1 MASENYHNGFNSN
14 KNGNNGNGHH
24 NYLENYWGKDRKAGD
39 DRDDDEIDLKYL
51 FSVLVRYKWSII
63 GITLL
68 TGLFALWYAF
78 SQQPVYQSTGT
89 MIIAESQNRYSYAGS
104 DIQNLLSSTYGIGV
118 GSTLSNELQV
128 LKSRRLSEALA
139 EKVIEKDIME
149 DGRRFPVL
157 WYDFPEDSTVVST
170 RNVAQRIRNR
180 LNIDHVERDA
190 QLISITFESYSP
202 LEAQYMVNLTIDTYT
217 ELSTEQ
223 NRVAANSAL
232 NFLGKELEEVSGKL
246 SETEDRLREYMDESR
261 LVKVDEQTSA
271 VISRITAL
279 ESQKQELQVRKVAI
293 TSSIQEFEEQINRIR
308 PGLADQFAE
317 SFGPTMDRYQ
327 FQLSELITERMLL
340 LERNP
345 ELRDDPES
353 EPYLVDLNDR
363 IELLKREINKLA
375 SELTQDEGREVYLG
389 FLNSTGDGGV
399 AQRLSELR
407 NRLIELRIEE
417 AQLEAQELTID
428 RRLEEENRFID
439 NLPENMITFARLQ
452 RDANITEQLYLTIS
466 RQHAETALWEQTQ
479 FGLGRSLDYG
489 YLPEYPAKPN
499 KRLFVLIG
507 LFLGGILSVGITF
520 GREAMNRTIDG
531 AEKVR
536 KSGYPLLAVIPDFKP
551 YVKEN
556 FDNKEMM
563 ILRNKNISTSWLSLI
578 DGLSPTAESFRR
590 LHNNIIYSHPDQS
603 FKTILIT
610 SNKKGEGKST
620 TAINLAITLS
630 ESGKK
635 VLIIDSDLRRPNL
648 HKLIGEKQSPGLME
662 MVFDNMPEDSVIR
675 KTIAPNVY
683 ALTAGRIPPNPST
696 IVQSQ
701 ALRAKINRYKDD
713 FDHIIIDSAPYGIIT
728 DAAPMMQLSD
738 GVVLVAR
745 FGLTKINEMNQTI
758 ENLNR
763 VRANIIGI
771 ALVGYNY
778 ENSSDYYYSS
788 HYSFYS
794 DKQYEA
800 YTQED

>member
-1 MASENYHNGFNSN
+1 MGNENYHNGFKSN
-14 KNGNNGNGHH
+14 KNGNGHQ
-24 NYLENYWGKDRKAGD
+24 NSLDKYWQYDKKSGAEK
-39 DRDDDEIDLKYL
+39 DDDEIDLKYL
-51 FSVLVRYKWSII
+51 LSVVLRFKWSIA
-63 GITLL
+63 GIILL
-68 TGLFALWYAF
+68 TGSFALWYAF

-128 LKSRRLSEALA
+128 LKSRRLSESIAD
-139 EKVIEKDIME
+139 KIIEKDLMD
-149 DGRRFPVL
+149 DGRRFPIL
-157 WYDFPEDSTVVST
+157 WYDYPEDSTVVS
-170 RNVAQRIRNR
+170 RNSVAERVRSR
-180 LNIDHVERDA
+180 LKIDHVEKDA
-190 QLISITFESYSP
+190 QLISVTFESYSP

-223 NRVAANSAL
+223 NRIAANSAL
-232 NFLGKELEEVSGKL
+232 NFLGKELDDVSGKL
-246 SETEDRLREYMDESR
+246 SETEERLREYMDESR
-261 LVKVDEQTSA
+261 LVKIDEQTSA
-271 VISRITAL
+271 VISRIAAL

-293 TSSIQEFEEQINRIR
+293 ESSIQEYEDQINRIR

-327 FQLSELITERMLL
+327 FQLSELTTERLLL

-345 ELRDDPES
+345 SLRDDPES

-375 SELTQDEGREVYLG
+375 SELTMDEGREVYLG
-389 FLNSTGDGGV
+389 FLNTTGDGGI
-399 AQRLSELR
+399 AQRLTDLR

-417 AQLEAQELTID
+417 AQLESQEITID

-439 NLPENMITFARLQ
+439 NLPDNMITFARLQ
-452 RDANITEQLYLTIS
+452 RDADITEQLYLTIS

-489 YLPEYPAKPN
+489 YFPQYPTKPN
-499 KRLFVLIG
+499 KRLFLIIG
-507 LFLGGILSVGITF
+507 LMLGGLLGMGYAF
-520 GREAMNRTIDG
+520 GREALNRTVDG

-536 KSGYPLLAVIPDFKP
+536 NTGYPLLAVIPDFKP
-551 YVKEN
+551 YLKEN
-556 FDNKEMM
+556 FENKEMM
-563 ILRNKNISTSWLSLI
+563 ILRNKNIATSWLTLI
-578 DGLSPTAESFRR
+578 DGLSASAESYRR

-620 TAINLAITLS
+620 TAINLAVTLS

-635 VLIIDSDLRRPNL
+635 ILIIDSDLRRPNL

-662 MVFDNMPEDSVIR
+662 MVFDNKLENSAIK

-683 ALTAGRIPPNPST
+683 ALTSGRIPPNPSS

-701 ALRAKINRYKDD
+701 ILRDKINRFKDE

-745 FGLTKINEMNQTI
+745 FGMTRMNELNQTI

-763 VRANIIGI
+763 IRANIIGI
-771 ALVGYNY
+771 TLVGYNY
-778 ENSSDYYYSS
+778 ESSSDYYYSS
-788 HYSFYS
+788 HYSFYNNEEYES
-794 DKQYEA
+794 YADDK
-800 YTQED
+800 